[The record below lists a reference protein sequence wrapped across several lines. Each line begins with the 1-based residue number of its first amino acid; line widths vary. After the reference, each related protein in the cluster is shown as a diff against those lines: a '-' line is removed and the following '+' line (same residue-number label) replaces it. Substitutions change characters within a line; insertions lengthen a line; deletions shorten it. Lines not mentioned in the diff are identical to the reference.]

1 MRGEFVW
8 HVDRKRMVVSW
19 SLLWRAITVSYTAN
33 ARALQGRHKDRAAPE
48 ALWLKT
54 SASRQ
59 AEPAEAC

>member
-8 HVDRKRMVVSW
+8 HVDRKRMVVSL

-33 ARALQGRHKDRAAPE
+33 ARALQGRNKEHAAPGD
-48 ALWLKT
+48 LRIRT
-54 SASRQ
+54 SVSRQ